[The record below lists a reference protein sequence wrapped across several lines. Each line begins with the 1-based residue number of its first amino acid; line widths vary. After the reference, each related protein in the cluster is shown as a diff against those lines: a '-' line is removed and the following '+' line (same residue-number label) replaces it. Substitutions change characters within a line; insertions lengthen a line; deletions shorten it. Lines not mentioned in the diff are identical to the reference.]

1 MEVASQ
7 PFTTNSHQDMDTM
20 DIDIDMDVD
29 VDVEL
34 DEPVIAE
41 EVELEVCAGSSRAHQ
56 QRF

>member
-7 PFTTNSHQDMDTM
+7 PFMTNSHQEMDTM

-41 EVELEVCAGSSRAHQ
+41 DVELEVCACSYQPHP